1 MADAAPPPPGL
12 PVAAGRDRD
21 KDDRRRWAAR
31 CGVAVLGIMGTLLVY
46 GVLQVGAAA
55 SLSPLP
61 IFPLR
66 LLHTPAPENFPQR
79 EGPKRVGRGGIS
91 GC

>member
-1 MADAAPPPPGL
+1 MADAAAPPPGL
-12 PVAAGRDRD
+12 PVAAGRD

-61 IFPLR
+61 ISPLR
-66 LLHTPAPENFPQR
+66 LLHTPAPENFPT
-79 EGPKRVGRGGIS
+79 GRG
-91 GC
+91 